1 MGEERRGIRVRLL
14 GGLVVEGIDE
24 HALGSRK
31 ARLLLKRLAVA
42 GGRAVTSEELIDV
55 VWPTASPTRPN
66 DQLGVLVSR
75 LRRVL
80 GTETIVHSD
89 SGYRLDVDWLDIDEL
104 STRVE
109 EASSAFGEGRYAAAR
124 AAASAAM
131 SVGRGRLLPDDE
143 GAWLDTERAWC
154 DMRVGLAHRIA
165 ADAALSAG
173 DANAAA
179 AASEAA
185 LLADPY
191 DEAALRTLM
200 RAHAAA
206 GRPASGLAAYVRLR
220 DRLVEDLGVVPTAET
235 ERLHD
240 ELVLGA
246 LDPDP
251 SSAESR
257 EGSTLLG
264 RDREIA
270 VLDAALERARH
281 GPAIGRA
288 RQR

>member
-1 MGEERRGIRVRLL
+1 MGEEGRGIRVRLL
-14 GGLVVEGIDE
+14 GGLAVEGIDE

-124 AAASAAM
+124 AAAEAAM

-143 GAWLDTERAWC
+143 GHVAGNRT
-154 DMRVGLAHRIA
+154 
-165 ADAALSAG
+165 SA
-173 DANAAA
+173 
-179 AASEAA
+179 
-185 LLADPY
+185 
-191 DEAALRTLM
+191 
-200 RAHAAA
+200 
-206 GRPASGLAAYVRLR
+206 V
-220 DRLVEDLGVVPTAET
+220 
-235 ERLHD
+235 
-240 ELVLGA
+240 
-246 LDPDP
+246 
-251 SSAESR
+251 
-257 EGSTLLG
+257 
-264 RDREIA
+264 
-270 VLDAALERARH
+270 
-281 GPAIGRA
+281 
-288 RQR
+288 